1 MCIMGNGNDPPARIP
16 SWKFS
21 DEKHESNKQWPYG
34 KPQIGMLMLFF

>member
-21 DEKHESNKQWPYG
+21 DENMNPTNSG
-34 KPQIGMLMLFF
+34 LS